1 MTALEPAPAPVVARG
16 EGLPYLVEQWYLGP
30 RTRRYMMTRRFEK
43 VLARANLE
51 PGLRVLDL
59 GCGWAYGTLWARAQ
73 GCEVFGIDLGLD
85 QLAWARANL
94 DPERHLGLALANA
107 AALPFP
113 DRAFDRAVSVEM
125 MEHVFRPDRP
135 RVLAEIARVLQ
146 PGATLALS
154 TPNPASPIEA
164 LKRLAVR
171 WPALRR
177 RLPSACF
184 PEAADDLAAYHP
196 YRYHHPL
203 TRGDLRAGLEAAG
216 FRVEGV
222 QSFLWIPKTLPE
234 SLLAAARVLERG
246 VEGLPGLD
254 RLGATT
260 LVWATRR

>member
-1 MTALEPAPAPVVARG
+1 MTALVPAPEPVVARRD
-16 EGLPYLVEQWYLGP
+16 GLPYLVSAWYLAS
-30 RTRRYMMTRRFEK
+30 RTRRYMMTRRFRE
-43 VLARANLE
+43 VLARADLG
-51 PGLRVLDL
+51 PGLRTLDL

-73 GCEVFGIDLGLD
+73 GCEVCGVDLGLD

-94 DPERHLGLALANA
+94 DVDGRLGLAQANA

-113 DRAFDRAVSVEM
+113 DRAFDRAFSVEM

-135 RVLAEIARVLQ
+135 RVLAEIARVLE
-146 PGATLALS
+146 PGGRLALS

-184 PEAADDLAAYHP
+184 PEASDDLEGYHP

-203 TRGDLRAGLEAAG
+203 TPGELREGLEAAG
-216 FRVEGV
+216 FRVEGTRT
-222 QSFLWIPKTLPE
+222 FLWVPKTLPG
-234 SLLAAARVLERG
+234 SLLAVARVLERG
-246 VEGLPGLD
+246 AESLPILG

-260 LVWATRR
+260 LMWATRR